1 MPVWRVLRRGSE
13 SNVDGKDRPLA
24 AMTTRETLARR
35 GGFLRDAIS
44 VSERALRSIKRD
56 PEVTISA
63 LFIPVFMYVMTV
75 GALNDIVEGIPGLNY
90 RAFQIPVAVL
100 FAVTGISRAL
110 VVVTDIQTGYFDRLV
125 VSPINRLALLLGLM
139 IADFALVVALTV
151 PVIIMSFIVGVS
163 FATGVPGILLFMF
176 LSGLWGLIF
185 TGFPYAIA
193 LKTGNPA
200 AVNISFLLFFP
211 LLFTT
216 TLFMPQEAMTGWLST
231 AADYNPVTYL
241 LAALRS
247 LISTGWEPL
256 TLAKGLGAV
265 LGVGVVSIGLALA
278 ALKGRATRK

>member
-1 MPVWRVLRRGSE
+1 MAAV
-13 SNVDGKDRPLA
+13 PLTA
-24 AMTTRETLARR
+24 TLARR
-35 GGFLRDAIS
+35 GGFLRDTIS
-44 VSERALRSIKRD
+44 VAERALRSIPRD
-56 PEVTISA
+56 PEATVPA
-63 LFIPVFMYVMTV
+63 LLIPVFMYVMTV
-75 GALNDIVEGIPGLNY
+75 GALNDVAEDIPGLNY

-100 FAVTGISRAL
+100 FAVTGVSRAIT
-110 VVVTDIQTGYFDRLV
+110 VVTDIQTGYFDRLV
-125 VSPINRLALLLGLM
+125 ISPVNRFALLIGLM

-151 PVIIMSFIVGVS
+151 PVIIMGFIAGVD
-163 FATGVPGILLFMF
+163 FETGAPGILVFMA

-211 LLFTT
+211 F
-216 TLFMPQEAMTGWLST
+216 LFMTSLFVPQEAMTGWLGT

-247 LISTGWEPL
+247 LISDGWEPKTIL
-256 TLAKGLGAV
+256 GGLAATLAL
-265 LGVGVVSIGLALA
+265 GVVSISMALM

>member
-1 MPVWRVLRRGSE
+1 M
-13 SNVDGKDRPLA
+13 A
-24 AMTTRETLARR
+24 AVPPPASLARK
-35 GGFLRDAIS
+35 GGFVRDTIS
-44 VSERALRSIKRD
+44 VAERALRSIPRD
-56 PEVTISA
+56 PEATVPA

-75 GALNDIVEGIPGLNY
+75 GSLKDVAEDIPGLNY

-100 FAVTGISRAL
+100 FAVTGISRAIT
-110 VVVTDIQTGYFDRLV
+110 VVTDIQTGYFDRLV
-125 VSPINRLALLLGLM
+125 ISPVNRLALLMGLM

-151 PVIIMSFIVGVS
+151 PVIIMGFIAGVD
-163 FATGVPGILLFMF
+163 FETGAPGILVFMF
-176 LSGLWGLIF
+176 LSGLWGLVF

-211 LLFTT
+211 F
-216 TLFMPQEAMTGWLST
+216 LFMTSLFVPQEAMTGWLGA

-247 LISTGWEPL
+247 LISDGWEPMTIL
-256 TLAKGLGAV
+256 SGLAATLA
-265 LGVGVVSIGLALA
+265 VGVVSIGMALM

>member
-1 MPVWRVLRRGSE
+1 
-13 SNVDGKDRPLA
+13 
-24 AMTTRETLARR
+24 MTPETLARR

-56 PEVTISA
+56 PEVTVSA

-75 GALNDIVEGIPGLNY
+75 GALNDIAEGIPGLNY

-216 TLFMPQEAMTGWLST
+216 TLFMPQEAMTGWLSA

-247 LISTGWEPL
+247 LISNGWEPL

-265 LGVGVVSIGLALA
+265 LGVGVVSIGLSLA